1 MNVYWLEQTQVEVP
15 QENDWLSASET
26 ACLSN
31 MRIPKRGMDWRL
43 GRWTAKR
50 ALAAWLHVPAHPLV
64 FAKIEIRPA
73 PTGAPEVFLANK
85 PANVS
90 ISLSHRDDRAMCALA
105 LSGAELGCDLEMIEP
120 HSDAFLADYFTAQE
134 QALVAGTS
142 AADRP
147 RMLAL
152 LWSSKE
158 STLKALHTG
167 LRVDTRCAVV
177 SQVDPFVD
185 RHGWSPLQVLY
196 TDNRVFHGW
205 WQRTESR
212 LRTLVAHPRP
222 EPPIPIRVPAYCSER
237 VTQFA

>member
-1 MNVYWLEQTQVEVP
+1 MYWLEQTQEEVP
-15 QENDWLSASET
+15 EKNDWLSSSET
-26 ACLSN
+26 VCLSN
-31 MRIPKRGMDWRL
+31 MRIPKRRMDWRL

-50 ALAAWLHVPAHPLV
+50 ALASWLHVPAHPLV

-90 ISLSHRDDRAMCALA
+90 FSLSHRDERAMCAIA

-134 QALVAGTS
+134 QALVTGMS

-177 SQVDPFVD
+177 SPSDPLVE
-185 RHGWSPLQVLY
+185 RNGWSPLQVRY
-196 TDNRVFHGW
+196 AGNRVFHGW
-205 WQRTESR
+205 WQRTEAR
-212 LRTLVAHPRP
+212 LRTLVAAPRP
-222 EPPIPIRVPAYCSER
+222 EPPIPFRVPEYCSDH
-237 VTQFA
+237 VAQYA